1 MGESSNEILPVNI
14 EDELKQSY
22 LDYAMSVIVGRALP
36 DVRDGLKPVHRRVL
50 FAMSE
55 LNNDWNKGYKKS
67 ARVVGDVIGKYHP
80 HGDSAVYETIVRM
93 AQPFSLRYMLVDG
106 QGNFGSIDGDRA
118 AAMRY
123 TEIRM
128 RKIAHD
134 LLADL
139 DKETVDWVP
148 NYDGTEQIPAVMPTR
163 VPNLLINGS
172 SGIAVGMATNIPPHN
187 LNEVVAGC
195 LALIDNPDITI
206 EELMEHIPGPDFP
219 TAAIINGRAGI
230 LQAYR
235 TGKGRIYIRARAEV
249 IKNDNNK
256 DTILI
261 HELPYQVNKARLIE
275 KIAELVKEKKIEGIA
290 ELRDESDKDGMRV
303 VIEMK
308 RGEMGEVCLNNLYT
322 QTQLENV
329 FGINIVALVDGQP
342 KLLNLKD
349 LLEHFVRHRREV
361 VTRRTVYLL
370 RKARERGH
378 ILEGLAV
385 AISNIDEMIELIKSS
400 DTTAEAKEKLAAKS
414 WQPGDVIAMLERAGE
429 GACRPDD
436 LPEGMGFIG
445 GSYFLSPVQVQ
456 GILDMRLQ
464 KLTGLEHEKLLKEY
478 SEKLAEIAE
487 YLTLLA
493 DSLKLMALIREE
505 LEAIVNEYGDERR
518 SEIIES
524 LRDLTDEDL
533 IAEED
538 RVVTISHGGYAKTQ
552 SLSDYQAQRRGG
564 MGKSATAVKDE
575 DFVEHLM
582 IANTHDTILCFSNVG
597 KVYWLKVFH
606 IPLAGRNARGRPMVN
621 LLPLEENER
630 ITSILPIREY
640 TEGHYIFMATANGTV
655 KKTAL
660 TDFSRQRSVGL
671 RALDL
676 EDGDVLVGTAV
687 TTGECDVMLFS
698 SSGKAVRFKE
708 QDVRAMGRTA
718 KGVRG
723 IRMEEGQKMISL
735 LVPAEGGKML
745 SVSENG
751 YGKRSEF
758 GEFATKG
765 RGNKGMIFMQT
776 SERNGDIV
784 GAVQVF
790 DGDELMMISDQGTMV
805 RTRID
810 EISVLGRNTQG
821 VRVIRLKEGEHVVG
835 VERIEEPAP
844 ETLMAETDTDND
856 ADTGTDVSAENSTDA
871 DPQED

>member
-1 MGESSNEILPVNI
+1 MGDLTSVSNNQILPINI

-93 AQPFSLRYMLVDG
+93 AQPFSLRYMLVEG
-106 QGNFGSIDGDRA
+106 QGNFGSIDGDSA

-123 TEIRM
+123 TEVRM
-128 RKIAHD
+128 RKLSHEI
-134 LLADL
+134 LADL

-148 NYDGTEQIPAVMPTR
+148 NYDGTEQIPTVLPTK

-187 LNEVVAGC
+187 LNEVVAAC
-195 LALIDNPDITI
+195 LALIDNADITI
-206 EELMEHIPGPDFP
+206 DELMQYIPGPDFP

-230 LQAYR
+230 VQAYK
-235 TGKGRIYIRARAEV
+235 TGKGRIYIRSRAEV
-249 IKNDNNK
+249 IVNEKTNK
-256 DTILI
+256 DTII
-261 HELPYQVNKARLIE
+261 ITELPYQVNKARLIE

-290 ELRDESDKDGMRV
+290 ELRDESTTNVRI

-308 RGEMGEVCLNNLYT
+308 RGESGEVCLNNLYT

-329 FGINIVALVDGQP
+329 FGINLVALVDGQP
-342 KLLNLKD
+342 RLLNLK
-349 LLEHFVRHRREV
+349 EFIEYFIIHRREV

-400 DTTAEAKEKLAAKS
+400 DTTAEAKEKLSNRA
-414 WQPGDVIAMLERAGE
+414 WEPGDVMSMLERAGE
-429 GACRPDD
+429 QACRPDD
-436 LPEGMGFIG
+436 LAPGLGFVD

-456 GILDMRLQ
+456 AILDMRLQ

-478 SEKLAEIAE
+478 GEKIAEIAE
-487 YLTLLA
+487 YLLILS
-493 DSLKLMALIREE
+493 DSIKLMGIIREE
-505 LEAIVNEYGDERR
+505 LNAILTEYGDERR

-524 LRDLTDEDL
+524 LRDLTTEDL
-533 IAEED
+533 IAVED

-552 SLSDYQAQRRGG
+552 SLSDYQSQRRGG

-582 IANTHDTILCFSNVG
+582 IASTHDTILCFSNVG

-621 LLPLEENER
+621 LLPLDEGER
-630 ITSILPIREY
+630 ITSILPVSEY

-660 TDFSRQRSVGL
+660 TDFARQRSVGL
-671 RALDL
+671 RALEL
-676 EDGDVLVGTAV
+676 EEGDVLIGTAV
-687 TTGECDVMLFS
+687 TDGSCDVMLFS
-698 SSGKAVRFKE
+698 SSGKAVRFSE
-708 QDVRAMGRTA
+708 NDVRAMGRTA

-735 LVPAEGGKML
+735 LVPKEGGRML
-745 SVSENG
+745 SVSLNG
-751 YGKRSEF
+751 YGKRTEF
-758 GEFATKG
+758 NEFATKG
-765 RGNKGMIFMQT
+765 RGNKGMIFMQA
-776 SERNGDIV
+776 SERNGEIV

-805 RTRID
+805 RTGTD

-821 VRVIRLKEGEHVVG
+821 VRVIRLKAGEHVVG
-835 VERIEEPAP
+835 VERIEEPTVVAVDD
-844 ETLMAETDTDND
+844 ED
-856 ADTGTDVSAENSTDA
+856 ADSDA
-871 DPQED
+871 QASPPAAPPTETE